1 MQCVEIDQ
9 NLVGCAVEIDLKSGK
24 LEGKVRSVDSTGSK
38 VTIIEGFLLPSKT
51 PLPPIY
57 RVFIKDILKG
67 KSTSIP
73 FIFYNFINVNCFCLF
88 C

>member
-24 LEGKVRSVDSTGSK
+24 LEGKVRSVDYTGSK
-38 VTIIEGFLLPSKT
+38 ITIIEGFLLPNKI

-57 RVFIKDILKG
+57 KVFIKDILKG
-67 KSTSIP
+67 KSILHIYHYLQVTYP
-73 FIFYNFINVNCFCLF
+73 
-88 C
+88 

>member
-1 MQCVEIDQ
+1 MQCVKIDES
-9 NLVGCAVEIDLKSGK
+9 LVGCAVEIDLKSGK

-57 RVFIKDILKG
+57 RVFIKEILKG
-67 KSTSIP
+67 KLYFFHLSITSPLMLIV
-73 FIFYNFINVNCFCLF
+73 FMFCV
-88 C
+88 